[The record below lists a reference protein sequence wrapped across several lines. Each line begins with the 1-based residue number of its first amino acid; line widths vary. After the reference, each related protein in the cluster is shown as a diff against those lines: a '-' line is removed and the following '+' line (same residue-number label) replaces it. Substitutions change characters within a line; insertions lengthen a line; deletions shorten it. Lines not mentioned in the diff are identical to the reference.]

1 MATKNSCGCGNPAK
15 LIFPCSG
22 ASDTGEIADR
32 AARKLSS
39 EGPSRMFCL
48 AGIGGRVSGILATT
62 KSASGVLAIDGCPV
76 DCAKKTLE
84 AAGISGFSHLRVTD
98 LGMEKGESP
107 AVPERIEK
115 AMEAARA
122 LLACK

>member
-1 MATKNSCGCGNPAK
+1 MATKNSCSCGGTVK

-32 AARKLSS
+32 AARKISV
-39 EGPSRMFCL
+39 EENGRMYCL

-62 KSASGVLAIDGCPV
+62 KSACRVLAIDGCPV

-84 AAGISGFSHLRVTD
+84 EAGFSGFRHLRITD

-107 AVPERIEK
+107 AVPERIAK
-115 AMEAARA
+115 AADAARA
-122 LLACK
+122 LLS

>member
-1 MATKNSCGCGNPAK
+1 MATKSSCGCGGTVK

-32 AARKLSS
+32 AARKISF
-39 EGPSRMFCL
+39 EGTGRMYCL

-62 KSASGVLAIDGCPV
+62 KAACKVLAIDGCPV

-84 AAGISGFSHLRVTD
+84 AAGFSGFGHLRITD

-107 AVPERIEK
+107 VVPERIEK
-115 AMEAARA
+115 VVEAARA
-122 LLACK
+122 LLA

>member
-1 MATKNSCGCGNPAK
+1 MATKSSCGCGGTVK

-32 AARKLSS
+32 TARKINS
-39 EGPSRMFCL
+39 EGTGRMYCL

-62 KSASGVLAIDGCPV
+62 KSACRVLAIDGCPV

-84 AAGISGFSHLRVTD
+84 EAGFSGFRHLRITD

-107 AVPERIEK
+107 VVPERIAK
-115 AMEAARA
+115 AADAARA
-122 LLACK
+122 LLS

>member
-1 MATKNSCGCGNPAK
+1 MAKNSCGCGGTVK

-32 AARKLSS
+32 AARKISA
-39 EGPSRMFCL
+39 EGTGRMYCL

-62 KSASGVLAIDGCPV
+62 KAACRVLAIDGCTV

-84 AAGISGFSHLRVTD
+84 EAGFSGFGHLRITD

-115 AMEAARA
+115 AADAARA
-122 LLACK
+122 LLA